1 MSSKTSRTRADKSM
15 TDFRASKE
23 SLVLLLGANVADYF
37 KLQPMLIYHSK
48 TPRAFKIYSKST
60 LPGLSK

>member
-1 MSSKTSRTRADKSM
+1 M